1 MAAEPGFQ
9 GLFDIVKVRW
19 RLLAWVALAA
29 AVMSS
34 VLSAPIFIEPRYNS
48 NAIVYPVNLN
58 SYSTETRT
66 EQLMQ
71 LLESNAIRDSIIA
84 KFDLAVAYDI
94 DTGMVAGRY
103 HLNKEYQE
111 RVTVRKTRQE
121 SVVIDVVDEDP
132 VKARDMVREIL
143 RQTDLLARR
152 LQREKSA
159 ELLEV
164 TRVAMERE
172 RRKLDSV
179 EHRMDQLRRD
189 HGLLAYEGQTMEVTR
204 GYMRMLAANS
214 PGANREEARRL
225 LEALETHGGEFRG
238 LAELSNYFRGNY
250 DRLLSDH
257 QRILTDVTKELTYT
271 DVLVEPEVNDKKV
284 YPIRWLIVLVST
296 LSAILLA
303 FILLAL
309 RPHLPR
315 T

>member
-1 MAAEPGFQ
+1 MATELSFEGSL
-9 GLFDIVKVRW
+9 GIVKARW
-19 RLLAWVALAA
+19 RSFALVALV
-29 AVMSS
+29 AVFVSA
-34 VLSAPIFIEPRYNS
+34 VLSAPFFIKPRYNS
-48 NAIVYPVNLN
+48 FAVVYPVNLN

-66 EQLMQ
+66 EQLLQ

-84 KFDLAVAYDI
+84 RFDLVTAYDI
-94 DTGMVAGRY
+94 DTSKVAGRFY
-103 HLNKEYQE
+103 LNKEYQE
-111 RVTVRKTRQE
+111 RVTTRKTRQE
-121 SVVIDVVDEDP
+121 SVLIEVVDEDP
-132 VKARDMVREIL
+132 VQARDMVREIL

-164 TRVAMERE
+164 TRRAMERE
-172 RRKLDSV
+172 RHKLDSV
-179 EHRMDQLRRD
+179 EHRMHQLRRD

-204 GYMRMLAANS
+204 GLMRMLAANS
-214 PGANREEARRL
+214 PAANREEARRL
-225 LEALETHGGEFRG
+225 LDALAEHGGELRN

-296 LSAILLA
+296 VSALLLA
-303 FILLAL
+303 FILITL
-309 RPHLPR
+309 RRQVLR
-315 T
+315 Q